1 MIMKYLELGIGI
13 AVFAGIFW
21 WMFTLTIKPHA
32 RRKQEIKQEIK
43 QEPSAKRLVHQP
55 WEDDRAGGRGNR

>member
-1 MIMKYLELGIGI
+1 MIAKYLELGIGI

-21 WMFTLTIKPHA
+21 WMYTLTIKSQV
-32 RRKQEIKQEIK
+32 RRKQEIK

-55 WEDDRAGGRGNR
+55 WENDGTGGRGNR